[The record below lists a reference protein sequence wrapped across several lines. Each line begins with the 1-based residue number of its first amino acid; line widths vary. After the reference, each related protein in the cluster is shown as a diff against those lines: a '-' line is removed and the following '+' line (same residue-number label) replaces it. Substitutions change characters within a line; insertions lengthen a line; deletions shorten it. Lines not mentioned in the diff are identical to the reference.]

1 MSERKLLDSKSIVAF
16 GIGAGAVYFLTK
28 SEADPSIVICP
39 YGDRSKKPITL
50 DWTMVGWTY
59 DDWLEAMTGSGNEF
73 DADSYPYVLAEPHG
87 LTPVPSE
94 GANRIWAAPSYSG
107 TVNQYLKQGP
117 YNLGWHGNWLVAS
130 PELKEYFEKM
140 VSAWNHGYVFPDE
153 ETFVHNLFHLY
164 VFGMGTNRLGQGL
177 MVIDPWPL
185 PRK

>member
-28 SEADPSIVICP
+28 SEADPSIVIGP
-39 YGDRSKKPITL
+39 YGDRSKKSINI
-50 DWTMVGWTY
+50 DWNMAGWTY
-59 DDWLEAMTGSGNEF
+59 DEWLDTMINLGKEF

-94 GANRIWAAPSYSG
+94 GATRIARMPSYGG
-107 TVNQYLKQGP
+107 TVNQYLKYGP
-117 YNLGWHGNWLVAS
+117 YNLGPHANWLVGE

-140 VSAWNHGYVFPDE
+140 VSAWNHGYVFENEDS
-153 ETFVHNLFHLY
+153 FVYNLFHLY
-164 VFGMGTNRLGQGL
+164 AFGMGTNRVGQRL